1 MARGRGPGPGV
12 GWKQGCVRP
21 SKLRSMVDLSPRSW
35 FYPPP
40 GGRFSPHLW
49 SVVCMS
55 IPLPFRGPPILSVPQ
70 GSGLGPGLM
79 PATCDP
85 RQRGKQEAEDLRA
98 RWSG

>member
-1 MARGRGPGPGV
+1 MSQDTEKLRWPGAGV
-12 GWKQGCVRP
+12 QGLAWAGNGCVRP

-55 IPLPFRGPPILSVPQ
+55 IPLPF
-70 GSGLGPGLM
+70 
-79 PATCDP
+79 
-85 RQRGKQEAEDLRA
+85 
-98 RWSG
+98 